1 MSTYRMV
8 YGGEG
13 EEVTQTLEGIT
24 SIEREDGW
32 VVLFRGPKAILRLQE
47 EHVHSLDM
55 VMDSQG

>member
-1 MSTYRMV
+1 MV